1 MGNGYEISIKDLAF
15 LIAKLMKKKIR
26 IKKSIKRLRS
36 QNSEVKLLKSSSKRF
51 TVSTKW
57 KPKFKGRK
65 GLEEGLKKQLI
76 GIYLTLQKR
85 LKQIYY
91 LIFKMKTVA
100 CSNKI

>member
-15 LIAKLMKKKIR
+15 LIAKLMKKIR

-57 KPKFKGRK
+57 KPKFKGEK
-65 GLEEGLKKQLI
+65 
-76 GIYLTLQKR
+76 
-85 LKQIYY
+85 
-91 LIFKMKTVA
+91 V
-100 CSNKI
+100 